1 MKQEDLGLEAIQY
14 HTEIQVDTL
23 IEEGVDGLLFET
35 YYDLEELTNIIQA
48 TKRKHRI
55 PIIAQLTALNTN
67 YLRDGTEI
75 NTALQRVVDS
85 GADIVGLNCHHG
97 PHHMQQSF
105 SHIELPDNAYL
116 SCYPNASLLDIENS
130 RFKYSDNAEYFG
142 KVAEQLIQE
151 GVRIIGGCCGTTPEH
166 IQYIK
171 SSVAN
176 LKPVSTKNVIP
187 IKI

>member
-1 MKQEDLGLEAIQY
+1 
-14 HTEIQVDTL
+14 
-23 IEEGVDGLLFET
+23 
-35 YYDLEELTNIIQA
+35 
-48 TKRKHRI
+48 
-55 PIIAQLTALNTN
+55 
-67 YLRDGTEI
+67 LRDGTEI

-142 KVAEQLIQE
+142 KVAEQLIKE
-151 GVRIIGGCCGTTPEH
+151 GVRII
-166 IQYIK
+166 
-171 SSVAN
+171 
-176 LKPVSTKNVIP
+176 
-187 IKI
+187 